1 MRCKI
6 PSGKPFRV
14 ECRMVGVAKG
24 WHCASVLS
32 LEYPMLPDPLHPA
45 VVHFP
50 IVLMFLLPLAA
61 LAALWYGRKHS
72 ERRGA
77 WVLTT
82 ALAGALTLSAWV
94 AVETGER
101 DEEGVEQVVPE
112 PALET
117 HEEAAERFLL
127 LSAGVLVIAG
137 AGLLHGRLGS
147 AARLATTAGALGLVA
162 AGAMVGHSGGE
173 LVYRHGAASAHATAG
188 PGAAR
193 AAGAMEQGRVEEGSS
208 DDD

>member
-1 MRCKI
+1 
-6 PSGKPFRV
+6 
-14 ECRMVGVAKG
+14 
-24 WHCASVLS
+24 
-32 LEYPMLPDPLHPA
+32 MLPDPLHPA

-61 LAALWYGRKHS
+61 LWAVLYRRRHP
-72 ERRGA
+72 ERHGA

-94 AVETGER
+94 AVETGEG
-101 DEEGVEQVVPE
+101 DEEKVEQAVPE
-112 PALET
+112 ASLET

-127 LSAGVLVIAG
+127 LSAGVLVLAG
-137 AGLLHGRLGS
+137 AGLLRGRIGS
-147 AARLATTAGALGLVA
+147 AARLATTAGAFGLVA

-173 LVYRHGAASAHATAG
+173 LVYRHGAAAAYGAAG
-188 PGAAR
+188 PAINE
-193 AAGAMEQGRVEEGSS
+193 AAGVTEHRVAGGESS

>member
-1 MRCKI
+1 
-6 PSGKPFRV
+6 
-14 ECRMVGVAKG
+14 
-24 WHCASVLS
+24 
-32 LEYPMLPDPLHPA
+32 MLPDPLHPA

-61 LAALWYGRKHS
+61 LAAVWYRRRYP

-101 DEEGVEQVVPE
+101 DEEKVEEAVPE
-112 PALET
+112 ASLEA
-117 HEEAAERFLL
+117 HEEAAQRFLL
-127 LSAGVLVIAG
+127 LSAGVLVLAG
-137 AGLLHGRLGS
+137 AGLLRGRIGS
-147 AARLATTAGALGLVA
+147 AARLATTAGAFGLVA
-162 AGAMVGHSGGE
+162 AGALVGHSGGE
-173 LVYRHGAASAHATAG
+173 LVYRHGAA
-188 PGAAR
+188 AAYA
-193 AAGAMEQGRVEEGSS
+193 AAGTGAGEAVGETEQAEAGGEAS

>member
-1 MRCKI
+1 
-6 PSGKPFRV
+6 
-14 ECRMVGVAKG
+14 
-24 WHCASVLS
+24 
-32 LEYPMLPDPLHPA
+32 MLPDPLHPA

-61 LAALWYGRKHS
+61 LGAIWHMRKS
-72 ERRGA
+72 PERRGA

-101 DEEGVEQVVPE
+101 DEEGVERVVPE
-112 PALET
+112 APLET

-137 AGLLHGRLGS
+137 AGLLRGRIGA
-147 AARLATTAGALGLVA
+147 AARLATTAAAFGLVV
-162 AGAMVGHSGGE
+162 AGAAVGHSGGE
-173 LVYRHGAASAHATAG
+173 LVYRHGAAAAHA
-188 PGAAR
+188 
-193 AAGAMEQGRVEEGSS
+193 AAGRGAPEVAGETEQASVDAES

>member
-1 MRCKI
+1 
-6 PSGKPFRV
+6 
-14 ECRMVGVAKG
+14 
-24 WHCASVLS
+24 
-32 LEYPMLPDPLHPA
+32 MLPDPLHPA

-61 LAALWYGRKHS
+61 VGGVWYGRRRP

-101 DEEGVEQVVPE
+101 DEGAVEQVVPE
-112 PALET
+112 ASLET

-137 AGLLHGRLGS
+137 AGLLRGRIGS
-147 AARLATTAGALGLVA
+147 AARLATTAGAFGLLVA
-162 AGAMVGHSGGE
+162 GAVVGHSGGE
-173 LVYRHGAASAHATAG
+173 LVYRHGAAAAHAAAG
-188 PGAAR
+188 PGAAE
-193 AAGAMEQGRVEEGSS
+193 AAGEMEQARAEAGSS

>member
-1 MRCKI
+1 
-6 PSGKPFRV
+6 
-14 ECRMVGVAKG
+14 
-24 WHCASVLS
+24 
-32 LEYPMLPDPLHPA
+32 MLPDPLHPA

-61 LAALWYGRKHS
+61 LGAVWYMRRHP
-72 ERRGA
+72 ERRGV

-101 DEEGVEQVVPE
+101 DEERVEEVVPE
-112 PALET
+112 ASLGT

-137 AGLLHGRLGS
+137 AGLLRGRIGS
-147 AARLATTAGALGLVA
+147 AARLATTAGALGLVV

-188 PGAAR
+188 PGAAE

>member
-1 MRCKI
+1 
-6 PSGKPFRV
+6 
-14 ECRMVGVAKG
+14 
-24 WHCASVLS
+24 
-32 LEYPMLPDPLHPA
+32 MLPDPLHPA

-61 LAALWYGRKHS
+61 LWAVLYRRRHP
-72 ERRGA
+72 ERHGA

-94 AVETGER
+94 AVETGEG
-101 DEEGVEQVVPE
+101 DEEKVEQAVPE
-112 PALET
+112 ASLEA

-127 LSAGVLVIAG
+127 LSAGVLVLAG
-137 AGLLHGRLGS
+137 AGLLRGRIGS
-147 AARLATTAGALGLVA
+147 AARLATTAGAFGLVA

-173 LVYRHGAASAHATAG
+173 LVYRHGAAAAYGAAG
-188 PGAAR
+188 PAVNE
-193 AAGAMEQGRVEEGSS
+193 AAGVTEHGMAGGESS

>member
-1 MRCKI
+1 
-6 PSGKPFRV
+6 
-14 ECRMVGVAKG
+14 
-24 WHCASVLS
+24 
-32 LEYPMLPDPLHPA
+32 MLPDPLHPA

-61 LAALWYGRKHS
+61 LGAVWYRRRYP

-94 AVETGER
+94 AVETGEG
-101 DEEGVEQVVPE
+101 DEEKVEAAVPE
-112 PALET
+112 ASLEA

-127 LSAGVLVIAG
+127 LSAGVLVLAG
-137 AGLLHGRLGS
+137 AGLLRGRIGS
-147 AARLATTAGALGLVA
+147 AARLATTAGAFGLVA

-173 LVYRHGAASAHATAG
+173 LVYRHGAAAAHATAG
-188 PGAAR
+188 PAVAEAVGQTER
-193 AAGAMEQGRVEEGSS
+193 AKAGGESP